1 MTKHPLLIL
10 ADEKKPEDNLTRSLN
25 AASVKAARAK
35 DQPRKL
41 SDGGGL
47 FLFIPPK
54 NSASKPRKSKP
65 SKLWRYKYR
74 VHGREGLFAIG
85 SFPEIELSDARK
97 IHRAARHLVARGI
110 HPAHYVKEQRRHL
123 DTEEQRQKKGT
134 LAAVCAQWLERDQD
148 KLAPGSM
155 AQRQRELNNNVLP
168 VLGGRQ
174 IGQIRKDELTAHL
187 LKIEKR
193 APEVARNVRFYLS
206 GIFDYAMDAGLIAG
220 SPVPGVKVLRPRNQ
234 QPHPAMAPGKIKDFL
249 GKMDV
254 SGCNRQ
260 TAIAVRLLIL
270 TAVRK
275 HELLHARKS
284 EFDLAAG
291 EWNVPAGRMKMRRAH
306 WVPLSHQAVNLLRE
320 LFTLS
325 DGELL
330 FPNARDPRKPMSG
343 NALNALLGRLGYL
356 KEAKPHGFRA
366 MFSTF
371 YNEAGWNPDVVER
384 FLAHQSKDKT
394 RAKYDRSEHRDEQ
407 RKLAQHW
414 ANTLDAIAAGADV
427 VPIRKMTA

>member
-1 MTKHPLLIL
+1 MKHPLLNL
-10 ADEKKPEDNLTRSLN
+10 ADKERLKDELGRSLN
-25 AASVKAARAK
+25 PAKVNAAKGKNS
-35 DQPRKL
+35 PYKL
-41 SDGGGL
+41 ADGGGL
-47 FLFIPPK
+47 FLLVMPGK
-54 NSASKPRKSKP
+54 KAR
-65 SKLWRYKYR
+65 KLWRYKYR
-74 VHGREGLFAIG
+74 INGREGLFAIG
-85 SFPEIELSDARK
+85 PFPEIGLADARR
-97 IHRAARHLVARGI
+97 IHLAARWQVERGER
-110 HPAHYVKEQRRHL
+110 PVEYVRDERKRLDADEQR
-123 DTEEQRQKKGT
+123 KKAGT
-134 LAAVCAQWLERDQD
+134 LRAVYEKWLSRDTG

-155 AQRQRELNNNVLP
+155 AQRKREMVNNVLP
-168 VLGGRQ
+168 ILGGRE
-174 IGQIRKDELTAHL
+174 IGTIRKDELTSL
-187 LKIEKR
+187 LHKIQER
-193 APEVARNVRFYLS
+193 APEVSRNVRFYLT
-206 GIFDYAMDAGLIAG
+206 GIFDYAMDAGLVAG
-220 SPVPGVKVLRPRNQ
+220 SPVPGNRILRPRNQ
-234 QPHPAMAPGKIKDFL
+234 KPHLALAPGKIKEFL

-260 TAIAVRLLIL
+260 TSIAVRLLML

-284 EFDLAAG
+284 EFDLDAG

-306 WVPLSHQAVNLLRE
+306 WVPLSRQAVKLLRE

-325 DGELL
+325 DGALL
-330 FPNARDPRKPMSG
+330 FPNVRDSRRPMSG
-343 NALNALLGRLGYL
+343 NSINALLGRLGYL

-414 ANTLDAIAAGADV
+414 ANTIDALVAGVSV
-427 VPIRKMTA
+427 VPLRQSA